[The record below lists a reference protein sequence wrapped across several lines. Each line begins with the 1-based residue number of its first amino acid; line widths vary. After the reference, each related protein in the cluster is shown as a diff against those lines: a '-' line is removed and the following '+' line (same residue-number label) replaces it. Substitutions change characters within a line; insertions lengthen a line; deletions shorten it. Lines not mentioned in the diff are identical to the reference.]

1 MKRKAFTLVELLV
14 VIAIIALLMGILM
27 PALAR
32 VRQIAYRMLC
42 GSNLAGIGKA
52 MLIYSNDYDEEY
64 PRAGFMGSMW
74 TNGGKLSDWD
84 NQDGDQYGTTTP
96 RNVTITSSL
105 YLLIKYADVTPKQFV
120 CKGDVG
126 TRIFSLSESKIT
138 LANVE
143 DVTDVWD
150 FGNGEDT
157 AAWPGQYCSYSYH
170 MPYDPWSGVPGF
182 PISSVSNP
190 ASPLCADRNPYLD
203 KNAMV
208 FLEGSEG
215 CSGGEQDEAPPE
227 WIGLSGS
234 IAAHYE
240 DEDKTGNSAS
250 HQREG
255 QNVLFN
261 DQHVTFEKYPN
272 CGVAKDNIWKIWEG
286 TDPPDTP
293 DKRELGE
300 SPYCDT
306 LTSHGQMGFGPKA
319 EKDAIL
325 VGECNSDGTQCPG
338 TQ

>member
-64 PRAGFMGSMW
+64 PKAGSPGSRW
-74 TNGGKLSDWD
+74 TPSGRLDNWD
-84 NQDGDQYGTTTP
+84 SQEPGMQWGMAN
-96 RNVTITSSL
+96 RVTITSSL

-126 TRIFSLSESKIT
+126 TKIFQFSDSTATMTNIEDIT
-138 LANVE
+138 
-143 DVTDVWD
+143 DFWD
-150 FGNGEDT
+150 FGDGQDT
-157 AAWPGQYCSYSYH
+157 AAWPGMYCSYSYH
-170 MPYDPWSGVPGF
+170 MPYNKGTLPGY
-182 PISSVSNP
+182 PITAVSSP

-208 FLEGSEG
+208 FLEGSMG
-215 CSGGEQDEAPPE
+215 CQGGEEDEKPPE
-227 WIGLSGS
+227 WVEGGGGIAGLY
-234 IAAHYE
+234 A
-240 DEDKTGNSAS
+240 DVDKTGNSAA

-261 DQHVTFEKYPN
+261 DQHVSFERYPN
-272 CGVAKDNIWKIWEG
+272 CGIARDNIWKMWVGPEG
-286 TDPPDTP
+286 EVPKTARE
-293 DKRELGE
+293 RELGD
-300 SPYCDT
+300 SPYCGI
-306 LTSHGQMGFGPKA
+306 LTDQGNPDFGPKA
-319 EKDAIL
+319 EKDAVL
-325 VGECNSDGTQCPG
+325 VGECNQENCPG

>member
-14 VIAIIALLMGILM
+14 VIAIIAMLMGILM

-64 PRAGFMGSMW
+64 PRAGGPGSMW
-74 TNGGKLSDWD
+74 TNGGKLYNWKA
-84 NQDGDQYGTTTP
+84 QDGNPYGGLPP

-105 YLLIKYADVTPKQFV
+105 YLLVKYADVTCKQFV

-126 TRIFSLSESKIT
+126 TKEFKLSESTVDLQGI
-138 LANVE
+138 E

-150 FGNGEDT
+150 FGDGVDT
-157 AAWPGQYCSYSYH
+157 YPTWPGMYCSYSYH
-170 MPYDPWSGVPGF
+170 MPYDPWSGTPGY
-182 PISSVSNP
+182 PINAVSNP
-190 ASPLCADRNPYLD
+190 ASPICADRNPYLD
-203 KNAMV
+203 KNSRV
-208 FLEGSEG
+208 FLEGSA
-215 CSGGEQDEAPPE
+215 CNAEQDESPPE
-227 WIGLSGS
+227 WEDPGGN
-234 IAAHYE
+234 IAPHYA
-240 DEDKTGNSAS
+240 DVDKTGNSAS

-272 CGVAKDNIWKIWEG
+272 CGIAKDNIWKMWEG
-286 TDPPDTP
+286 DSIETP
-293 DKRELGE
+293 RERELVE
-300 SPYCDT
+300 SPYCGT
-306 LTSHGQMGFGPKA
+306 LNKTGKGGFGPQA

-325 VGECNSDGTQCPG
+325 VGECNKQDCAF
-338 TQ
+338 